1 MSLSPIKRALVP
13 VLCLALS
20 APALATD
27 LTSDHAKYSYTLG
40 YQVAQQLAARGLQV
54 DPAAFAD
61 AIEDALG
68 GKPPSLTPEQM
79 QAAIDTARETA
90 AAKDKAIA
98 DANSETGKQFQAE
111 YAKQEGVNTLSN
123 GIQYKILKAGD
134 GAKPGADATVVVHY
148 RGTLVDG
155 TEFDSSIARKEPA
168 TFPVGNVIPGFS
180 AALQS
185 MPVGSKWEVVIPG
198 DQAYGE
204 RGIPDGPIGPNETLI
219 FEIELL
225 EIKA

>member
-1 MSLSPIKRALVP
+1 MSLKPITRALAP
-13 VLCLALS
+13 VLFMALS
-20 APALATD
+20 APALAAD
-27 LTSDHAKYSYTLG
+27 LGSDHAKYSYTLG

-54 DPAAFAD
+54 EPAAFAG
-61 AIEDALG
+61 AIEDALA
-68 GKPPSLTPEQM
+68 GKPPALTPEQM

-98 DANSETGKQFQAE
+98 DANTEAGKQFQAD
-111 YAKQEGVNTLSN
+111 YAKQDGVKTLSD
-123 GIQYKILKAGD
+123 GILYKIVKAGD
-134 GAKPGADATVVVHY
+134 GAKPGADTTVVVHY
-148 RGTLVDG
+148 RGTLIDG
-155 TEFDSSIARKEPA
+155 SEFDSSIARKEPA

-198 DQAYGE
+198 DQAYGA